1 MDSDKESQDEQMQ
14 GRIRGGSLRGA
25 LRRAMG
31 YLTMDVVLSASDR
44 PCCVLG
50 LVQRSELAQG
60 TAGLA
65 PGALGKLVPYVRLS
79 HGKKWVPC

>member
-1 MDSDKESQDEQMQ
+1 
-14 GRIRGGSLRGA
+14 
-25 LRRAMG
+25 
-31 YLTMDVVLSASDR
+31 MDVVLSASVR

-50 LVQRSELAQG
+50 LVQRSSELAQG